1 VVQPEVFLLDEPL
14 SNLDAKLRHDVR
26 IEIRQLQRKLGL
38 TTVFVTHDQ
47 EEALTVADRLIVMN
61 KGEIEQIGTPEE
73 LYNRPR
79 THFVADF
86 LGKSNFFTGRL
97 EGEGVF
103 RSKGGTAL
111 RFAGPVASG
120 ASLVAVRPEK
130 LRLAPAGAS
139 VDALNSAR
147 GRVEL
152 VTFLGAIIETIVRL
166 ESGETVTVHSQNQA
180 VDRPYPVGTDVL
192 VHWDA
197 DANLVLEEPAPQAA

>member
-1 VVQPEVFLLDEPL
+1 
-14 SNLDAKLRHDVR
+14 
-26 IEIRQLQRKLGL
+26 
-38 TTVFVTHDQ
+38 
-47 EEALTVADRLIVMN
+47 
-61 KGEIEQIGTPEE
+61 
-73 LYNRPR
+73 
-79 THFVADF
+79 
-86 LGKSNFFTGRL
+86 
-97 EGEGVF
+97 
-103 RSKGGTAL
+103 
-111 RFAGPVASG
+111 VASG